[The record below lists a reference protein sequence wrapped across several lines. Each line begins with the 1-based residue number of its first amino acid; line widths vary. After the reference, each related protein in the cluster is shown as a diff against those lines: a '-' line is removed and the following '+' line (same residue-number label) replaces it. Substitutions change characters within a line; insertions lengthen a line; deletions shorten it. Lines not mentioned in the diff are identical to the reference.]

1 MHIARTRRRTCRL
14 ECARR
19 ARVLGEHPDRVGA
32 THRNPSVRCKKHAA
46 GFRNAIGSCD
56 DYIYGSGTTP
66 VAEVNLNSSIPGF
79 MTYTPSDS
87 SWLITNA
94 AGDETAFYGYDA
106 FGNLAFGTPESPFGY
121 AGEYTDPS
129 TGLSDLRARW
139 YEPQTGSFTTRDPA
153 FTSTDTAYTYANDD
167 PVNGSDPTGL
177 SASCVHSCL
186 AEVSTTAANDID
198 RHPQMAYVFQD
209 MSTQWDDIVV
219 PYASQ
224 LQNDFANLG
233 HVPALGSWASVIL
246 KSAKLLQFWQQIAP
260 GIVHVTWNFA
270 FGALSTTPYNRNPGV
285 PESEVYNGGTVPS
298 FTIQQFEVT
307 PVPVY
312 VWFTDMLY
320 ALAAGDIASTASD
333 FYVDQVKDQITD
345 ALGEASVTVST
356 PQTYPRCSAAQS
368 PAQGVVV

>member
-1 MHIARTRRRTCRL
+1 
-14 ECARR
+14 
-19 ARVLGEHPDRVGA
+19 
-32 THRNPSVRCKKHAA
+32 
-46 GFRNAIGSCD
+46 
-56 DYIYGSGTTP
+56 
-66 VAEVNLNSSIPGF
+66 

-224 LQNDFANLG
+224 EV
-233 HVPALGSWASVIL
+233 VPLSVDL
-246 KSAKLLQFWQQIAP
+246 
-260 GIVHVTWNFA
+260 
-270 FGALSTTPYNRNPGV
+270 
-285 PESEVYNGGTVPS
+285 
-298 FTIQQFEVT
+298 
-307 PVPVY
+307 
-312 VWFTDMLY
+312 
-320 ALAAGDIASTASD
+320 
-333 FYVDQVKDQITD
+333 
-345 ALGEASVTVST
+345 
-356 PQTYPRCSAAQS
+356 
-368 PAQGVVV
+368 